1 MLLFTRTFN
10 LATREYSAITDED
23 LDSAVRAV
31 MMGNRRIGANA
42 VLTRLNN
49 NGVWVPRERVRQSIR
64 RVDPAGVALRS
75 RRVVKRRVYNVAGPN
90 TLWHL
95 DGNHKLIR

>member
-1 MLLFTRTFN
+1 MKI
-10 LATREYSAITDED
+10 ADED
-23 LDSAVRAV
+23 LDSAVRPV
-31 MMGNRRIGANA
+31 MMGNISIGANA

-75 RRVVKRRVYNVAGPN
+75 RRVVKRRVY
-90 TLWHL
+90 HL
-95 DGNHKLIR
+95 DGKHIFIR